1 MKRNFKSLPIM
12 RVRERG
18 AVAVEFAL
26 ITPFL
31 LLLIAG
37 IVEFSHSYNIQI
49 SVTQAAREAARTY
62 AITNDWDQAVA
73 AGTNG
78 APGLDPAKFT
88 FTSDPGACSPS
99 ANMEVTASYQADSL
113 TGFSLVVSGNSIS
126 VADTI
131 TITGV
136 GAMRCGG

>member
-1 MKRNFKSLPIM
+1 MKRLHQPDKGPRFGD
-12 RVRERG
+12 RG

-37 IVEFSHSYNIQI
+37 IVEFSHSFNIQI

-62 AITNDWDQAVA
+62 AITNDWDEAVL

-78 APGLDPAKFT
+78 APGLHPANFT
-88 FTSDPGACSPS
+88 FTSDPGVCSP
-99 ANMEVTASYQADSL
+99 ANDMEVTASYQANSL

-126 VADTI
+126 VEDSF

>member
-1 MKRNFKSLPIM
+1 M
-12 RVRERG
+12 
-18 AVAVEFAL
+18 AVEFAL

-31 LLLIAG
+31 LLLVAG
-37 IVEFSHSYNIQI
+37 IIEFSHSYNIQI

-62 AITNDWDQAVA
+62 AISNDWDKAVA

-88 FTSDPGACSPS
+88 FTSSPEECDS
-99 ANMEVTASYQADSL
+99 GVDMTVTAAYVANSL
-113 TGFSLVVSGNSIS
+113 TGFSLVVSGNSVS
-126 VADTI
+126 VADTF
-131 TITGV
+131 TSTGV